1 MKKTAALIFEII
13 LLVLLFTTNPISK
26 QAERNSLQKAS
37 LVNITLPGA
46 R

>member
-26 QAERNSLQKAS
+26 QAERNSLQKATIGS
-37 LVNITLPGA
+37 ITLTGN